1 LKIALVSDWFVPR
14 VGGIE
19 MQMRDLALA
28 LMARGHEV
36 RVICGVPGEPV
47 VDGIP
52 VERLPGP
59 RLPGFGIAVT
69 PGVFR
74 ALRQAM
80 ADGGYDVIHIQVGN
94 VAPIAHHAIQYC
106 ARHRLPAVASFH
118 SVLKYYDVPLW
129 ILDALHGYS
138 TSAVRFTT
146 VSTVAAEAM
155 RPLVKDRDIGI
166 LPNGIDLGWW
176 KRPVSPTSPRR
187 GEVDARSATGE
198 GESAVVEGLVPL
210 SRPHSI
216 ERTRDAFA
224 SRYGADLSPPGRGE
238 EGDPAVEFISVTR
251 LQKRKRARWL
261 LKAFA
266 EAVSGLP
273 PNSARLTIVG
283 DGDERGAL
291 ERIIRGAGLEESVIL
306 AGRQPREAIREMLHR
321 SDVFVLASK
330 LESFGIAALEARA
343 AGLPVLTMAQSG
355 ARDFLNHDVD
365 ALLAEDD
372 TALAADMR
380 AMIVDPA
387 KRLALTEAAA
397 APPPGVDW
405 TDLAPRYEAEYR
417 AAIAAVARA

>member
-1 LKIALVSDWFVPR
+1 MKIALVSDWFVPR

-28 LMARGHEV
+28 LMARGHDV
-36 RVICGVPGEPV
+36 RVICGVPGEPE

-80 ADGGYDVIHIQVGN
+80 AGGGYDVIHIQVGN
-94 VAPIAHHAIQYC
+94 VAPIAHHAMQYC
-106 ARHRLPAVASFH
+106 TRHRLPAVASFH

-129 ILDALHGYS
+129 FLDAMHGYS
-138 TSAVRFTT
+138 TSTVRFTT

-155 RPLVKDRDIGI
+155 RPLVKARDIGI
-166 LPNGIDLGWW
+166 LPNGIDLDWW
-176 KRPVSPTSPRR
+176 KRPEVFAPT
-187 GEVDARSATGE
+187 
-198 GESAVVEGLVPL
+198 
-210 SRPHSI
+210 
-216 ERTRDAFA
+216 
-224 SRYGADLSPPGRGE
+224 SPPGRGE
-238 EGDPAVEFISVTR
+238 EGGPPVEFISVTR

-261 LKAFA
+261 VKAFA

-273 PNSARLTIVG
+273 PGSARLTIVG

-291 ERIIRGAGLEESVIL
+291 ERIIRGAGLEQSVIL
-306 AGRQPREAIREMLHR
+306 AGRQPREAIRALLHR

-355 ARDFLNHDVD
+355 ARDFLNHGVD

-372 TALAADMR
+372 TALAADIR
-380 AMIVDPA
+380 AMIIDPA
-387 KRLALTEAAA
+387 KRLALTAAAA

-405 TDLAPRYEAEYR
+405 VELAPRYEAEYR
-417 AAIAAVARA
+417 AAMAAIS

>member
-1 LKIALVSDWFVPR
+1 MKIALVSDWFVPR

-28 LMARGHEV
+28 LMARGHDV
-36 RVICGVPGEPV
+36 RVICGVPGAPE

-69 PGVFR
+69 PGVFG
-74 ALRQAM
+74 ALRRSM
-80 ADGGYDVIHIQVGN
+80 AEGGYDAIHIQVGN
-94 VAPIAHHAIQYC
+94 VAPVAHHAIQYC

-118 SVLKYYDVPLW
+118 SVLKYYDVPLR

-138 TSAVRFTT
+138 TSTVRFTT

-166 LPNGIDLGWW
+166 LPNGIDLAWW
-176 KRPVSPTSPRR
+176 KRPAALTSPRR
-187 GEVDARSATGE
+187 GEVGVRGAAGE
-198 GESAVVEGLVPL
+198 GEGA
-210 SRPHSI
+210 
-216 ERTRDAFA
+216 RD
-224 SRYGADLSPPGRGE
+224 RG
-238 EGDPAVEFISVTR
+238 PVEFVSVTR

-261 LKAFA
+261 IKAFA
-266 EAVSGLP
+266 AAVAGLP
-273 PNSARLTIVG
+273 PGAARLTIVG
-283 DGDERGAL
+283 DGDERPAL
-291 ERIIRGAGLEESVIL
+291 ERIIRGAGLEQSVIL
-306 AGRQPREAIREMLHR
+306 AGRQPREAIRDVLHR

-355 ARDFLNHDVD
+355 ARDFLNHGVD
-365 ALLAEDD
+365 ALLAADD
-372 TALAADMR
+372 AALAAGIR
-380 AMIVDPA
+380 AMVADPV
-387 KRLALTEAAA
+387 KRLALTEAAGT
-397 APPPGVDW
+397 PPPGVDW
-405 TDLAPRYEAEYR
+405 TELAPRYEAEYR

>member
-28 LMARGHEV
+28 LMARGHDV
-36 RVICGVPGEPV
+36 RVICGVPGDPV

-69 PGVFR
+69 PGVFK
-74 ALRQAM
+74 ALRQSM
-80 ADGGYDVIHIQVGN
+80 SEGGYDVIHIQVGN

-118 SVLKYYDVPLW
+118 SVLKYYDTPLW

-138 TSAVRFTT
+138 TSTVRFNT

-155 RPLVKDRDIGI
+155 RPLVKDRDIAI

-176 KRPVSPTSPRR
+176 KRPENQAPTSPRR
-187 GEVDARSATGE
+187 GEVDARSAAGD
-198 GESAVVEGLVPL
+198 GESAPDGSLVEL
-210 SRPHSI
+210 
-216 ERTRDAFA
+216 
-224 SRYGADLSPPGRGE
+224 
-238 EGDPAVEFISVTR
+238 ISVTR

-261 LKAFA
+261 VKAFA

-273 PNSARLTIVG
+273 QGSARLTIVG
-283 DGDERGAL
+283 DGDERPAL
-291 ERIIRGAGLEESVIL
+291 ERIIRGAGLEQSVVL
-306 AGRQPREAIREMLHR
+306 AGRQPREAIRDLLHR

-355 ARDFLNHDVD
+355 ARDFLKHGVD

-372 TALAADMR
+372 AALAADLR

-387 KRLALTEAAA
+387 KRAALTEAART
-397 APPPGVDW
+397 PPAGVDW
-405 TDLAPRYEAEYR
+405 TELAPRYEAEYR
-417 AAIAAVARA
+417 AAIAAVA

>member
-28 LMARGHEV
+28 LMARGHDV

-69 PGVFR
+69 PGVFA
-74 ALRQAM
+74 ALRGAM
-80 ADGGYDVIHIQVGN
+80 ADGGYDAIHIQVGN

-129 ILDALHGYS
+129 LLDAIHGYS
-138 TSAVRFTT
+138 TSTVRFTT
-146 VSTVAAEAM
+146 VSSVAAAAM
-155 RPLVKDRDIGI
+155 RPLVKERDIAI

-176 KRPVSPTSPRR
+176 CNDIARPEPTGP
-187 GEVDARSATGE
+187 
-198 GESAVVEGLVPL
+198 
-210 SRPHSI
+210 
-216 ERTRDAFA
+216 
-224 SRYGADLSPPGRGE
+224 
-238 EGDPAVEFISVTR
+238 VEFVSVTR

-273 PNSARLTIVG
+273 AGSARLTIVG
-283 DGDERGAL
+283 DGDERAAL
-291 ERIIRGAGLEESVIL
+291 ERIIGRAGLDETVVL
-306 AGRQPREAIREMLHR
+306 AGRQPREAIRDLLHR
-321 SDVFVLASK
+321 ADVFVLAST

-355 ARDFLNHDVD
+355 ARDFLKHDVD
-365 ALLAEDD
+365 ALLANDD
-372 TALAADMR
+372 RALAADIR
-380 AMIVDPA
+380 SMIVDPA
-387 KRLALTEAAA
+387 RRLALTSAARI
-397 APPPGVDW
+397 PPPGVDW

-417 AAIAAVARA
+417 AAIAATT

>member
-1 LKIALVSDWFVPR
+1 MREPPVGIRETNPLKIALVSDWFVPR

-28 LMARGHEV
+28 LMARGHDV
-36 RVICGVPGEPV
+36 RVICGVPGEAE

-59 RLPGFGIAVT
+59 RLAGFGIAVT

-74 ALRQAM
+74 ALRQSM
-80 ADGGYDVIHIQVGN
+80 AEGGYDVIHIQVGN

-129 ILDALHGYS
+129 LLDALHGYS
-138 TSAVRFTT
+138 TSTVRFTT

-176 KRPVSPTSPRR
+176 R
-187 GEVDARSATGE
+187 GERRRATGS
-198 GESAVVEGLVPL
+198 GP
-210 SRPHSI
+210 
-216 ERTRDAFA
+216 
-224 SRYGADLSPPGRGE
+224 
-238 EGDPAVEFISVTR
+238 VEFVSVTR

-261 LKAFA
+261 VKAFA
-266 EAVSGLP
+266 GAVSGVP
-273 PNSARLTIVG
+273 PGSARLTIVG

-291 ERIIRGAGLEESVIL
+291 ERIIRRAGLEQSVVL
-306 AGRQPREAIREMLHR
+306 AGRQPREAIRDALHR

-355 ARDFLNHDVD
+355 ARDFLNHGVD
-365 ALLAEDD
+365 ALLAGDD
-372 TALAADMR
+372 AALAADIR
-380 AMIVDPA
+380 AMITDPT
-387 KRLALTEAAA
+387 KRLALREAAA
-397 APPPGVDW
+397 SPPPGVDW
-405 TDLAPRYEAEYR
+405 TELAPRYEAEYQ
-417 AAIAAVARA
+417 AAIAAAGQQAGKRSAKL